1 MSTNENQTPSN
12 INTLY
17 YVSFFSELFFIIPI
31 WLLFY
36 LGFLT
41 LPQIAL
47 LTIIRQF
54 ATLFLELPTGALADL
69 WGKKRTLILGFFL
82 YSISLILIPFGTV
95 FLYFVI
101 FEIIR
106 GGAKALISGAFEALA
121 YDSLKDINK
130 ENYYPTLIGK
140 INTISWIA
148 LIIASLLGG
157 VLYDIYYPLP
167 YIITGVV
174 YLISLTL
181 MIVFVNEPLNDSQT
195 YSLKTYLKQTSQ
207 GVGELFKSFR
217 ISLIVTILAIISLG
231 FYLASEL
238 IGPAQV
244 EAFGFNGT
252 KIGIIFSTGYM
263 LSAILSYIFP
273 QIHKKISK
281 SFILLGVISLLTL
294 SFVGIKFVPAIIGSI
309 FIIFRI
315 ASSSIFNNLR
325 SVYLNSIVSSKNRA
339 TALSTF
345 SFLYIGAY
353 SLIAYLGGKYI
364 EIYSIESFTLLYG
377 VISVVILLL
386 LGVIL
391 SINRHYFFIILS

>member
-17 YVSFFSELFFIIPI
+17 YVSFFSELFFIISI

-130 ENYYPTLIGK
+130 
-140 INTISWIA
+140 
-148 LIIASLLGG
+148 
-157 VLYDIYYPLP
+157 D
-167 YIITGVV
+167 IITGVV

-181 MIVFVNEPLNDSQT
+181 ND
-195 YSLKTYLKQTSQ
+195 
-207 GVGELFKSFR
+207 R
-217 ISLIVTILAIISLG
+217 
-231 FYLASEL
+231 
-238 IGPAQV
+238 
-244 EAFGFNGT
+244 
-252 KIGIIFSTGYM
+252 
-263 LSAILSYIFP
+263 
-273 QIHKKISK
+273 
-281 SFILLGVISLLTL
+281 
-294 SFVGIKFVPAIIGSI
+294 
-309 FIIFRI
+309 
-315 ASSSIFNNLR
+315 LR
-325 SVYLNSIVSSKNRA
+325 K
-339 TALSTF
+339 
-345 SFLYIGAY
+345 
-353 SLIAYLGGKYI
+353 
-364 EIYSIESFTLLYG
+364 
-377 VISVVILLL
+377 
-386 LGVIL
+386 
-391 SINRHYFFIILS
+391 